1 MSNLPEIYGI
11 IGAGGFGREVMPVAR
26 QMIANLKGSNSN
38 KYELVF
44 VVKNKNQKFAINGH
58 NVIDESEFISIKSSN
73 KYFNVAISDY
83 KSREKISK
91 KMINFNIKPFT
102 IRALNSIIFDNN
114 DIGEGAILCPFTTIT
129 SDAKIGKFFHSNI
142 YSYVAHD
149 CVIGDFVTF
158 APSVHCNGK
167 VVIEDYAYIGTGVTI
182 RNGTNERPIVIGKGS
197 IIGMGSL
204 VTKSV
209 PPFTTVI
216 GNPAVELIRKR
227 KNG

>member
-1 MSNLPEIYGI
+1 MNDMPEIYGI

-26 QMIANLKGSNSN
+26 QMILILNDSNS
-38 KYELVF
+38 KEYELVF
-44 VVKNKNQKFAINGH
+44 VVENLKEPIVVNGH
-58 NVIDESEFISIKSSN
+58 RVINESDFFAMGSSK
-73 KYFNVAISDY
+73 KYFNIAIADY
-83 KSREKISK
+83 KARERISK
-91 KMINFNIKPFT
+91 KMIDSNIQPFT
-102 IRALNSIIFDNN
+102 IKASNSVIFDNN

-129 SDAKIGKFFHSNI
+129 SNAKIGRFFHSNI

-167 VVIEDYAYIGTGVTI
+167 VVIEDYAYIGTGVVI
-182 RNGTNERPIVIGKGS
+182 KQGTNERPIIIGKGS
-197 IIGMGSL
+197 VVGMGAV

-216 GNPAVELIRKR
+216 GNPAVELIRK
-227 KNG
+227 